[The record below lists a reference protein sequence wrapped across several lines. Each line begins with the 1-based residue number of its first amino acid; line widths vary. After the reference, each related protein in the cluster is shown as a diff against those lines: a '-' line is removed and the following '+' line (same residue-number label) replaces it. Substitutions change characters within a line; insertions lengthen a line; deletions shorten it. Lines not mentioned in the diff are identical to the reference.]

1 MELQTALAA
10 ARETEAAE
18 IREPRPQRL
27 AEPPDEQT
35 RLKHMLTHLPYAEW
49 CEHCVAH
56 RARQD
61 RHVRDGSVKDG
72 GIPTVS
78 FDFAY
83 TKAVGPGGDVQNTD
97 TVVALIMVDS
107 SWLCSHQREE

>member
-1 MELQTALAA
+1 M
-10 ARETEAAE
+10 
-18 IREPRPQRL
+18 
-27 AEPPDEQT
+27 
-35 RLKHMLTHLPYAEW
+35 
-49 CEHCVAH
+49 
-56 RARQD
+56 
-61 RHVRDGSVKDG
+61 KDG